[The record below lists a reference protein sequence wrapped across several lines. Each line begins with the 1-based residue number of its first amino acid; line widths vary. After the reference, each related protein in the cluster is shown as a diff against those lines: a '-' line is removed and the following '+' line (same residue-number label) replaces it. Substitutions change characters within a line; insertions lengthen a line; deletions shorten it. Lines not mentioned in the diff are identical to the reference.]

1 MNIFKLFLLF
11 MLVTNNSFSNE
22 EFKIVKEIELKTL
35 NVTNLNK
42 MTIEFKSGKKKVAKN
57 KAIKFNEI
65 VDICD
70 ECIAEIEDTKGNLY
84 YLSSYDLNKQI
95 NNQQALLLFNE
106 KFSSLGDT
114 LVIGEDEL
122 SKLEGNEL
130 LDIELGSI
138 TNVTYGLNS
147 KNWDTKNKNK
157 YFKPKTLVFPFDNNT
172 TRWITD
178 IEKIRILKR
187 KAK

>member
-1 MNIFKLFLLF
+1 M
-11 MLVTNNSFSNE
+11 
-22 EFKIVKEIELKTL
+22 
-35 NVTNLNK
+35 
-42 MTIEFKSGKKKVAKN
+42 
-57 KAIKFNEI
+57 
-65 VDICD
+65 
-70 ECIAEIEDTKGNLY
+70 
-84 YLSSYDLNKQI
+84 
-95 NNQQALLLFNE
+95 
-106 KFSSLGDT
+106 
-114 LVIGEDEL
+114 VIGEDEL